1 MPPPAAPPPGREHAA
16 AAAERHGSQVT
27 DRRPSLRCPDGELFY
42 ETTGTGP
49 PLPLITGLGG
59 RGLVLAPSRS
69 ELFRQRFAVITFD
82 QRGTGRS
89 TRTEAPYSIEQMAAD
104 TLTLMDHL
112 EMAQPVIVGH
122 STGGAIG
129 LCLAA
134 TRPARVRRLVLSA
147 TWTHADGY
155 FRRLFE
161 ARRELLERGAG
172 QLYQRLSTLAL
183 LPSEWV
189 ASNEEAVREREAQAP
204 VDPLDQRILALRI
217 DALLLRHDG
226 RDWAR
231 RVQCPTLVIA
241 AQDDAVTPAYFALAR
256 AAGARRLADLVAEG
270 RAFGSAD
277 RGGCVQRRGGG
288 FHQRGRKR
296 LSWWFF
302 PLSVQTGHI
311 GNTFDRGH
319 G

>member
-1 MPPPAAPPPGREHAA
+1 MPFAA
-16 AAAERHGSQVT
+16 V
-27 DRRPSLRCPDGELFY
+27 PDGELFY

-49 PLPLITGLGG
+49 PLLLITGLGG
-59 RGLVLAPSRS
+59 LGSFWRHQVER
-69 ELFRQRFAVITFD
+69 FRQRFAVITFD

-104 TLTLMDHL
+104 TLALMDHL
-112 EMAQPVIVGH
+112 EVAQPVIVGH

-134 TRPARVRRLVLSA
+134 TRPERVRRLVLSA

-172 QLYQRLSTLAL
+172 QLYQRFSTLTL
-183 LPSEWV
+183 LPPEWV

-204 VDPLDQRILALRI
+204 VDPLDLRILALRI
-217 DALLLRHDG
+217 DALLRHDG

-241 AQDDAVTPAYFALAR
+241 AQDDAVTPAYFSRSLAQLVPGALLTLLPKGGHLVPQTE
-256 AAGARRLADLVAEG
+256 AAAYNAAVADFISG
-270 RAFGSAD
+270 DGS
-277 RGGCVQRRGGG
+277 G
-288 FHQRGRKR
+288 
-296 LSWWFF
+296 
-302 PLSVQTGHI
+302 
-311 GNTFDRGH
+311 
-319 G
+319 